1 MSLIVKHTVTK
12 KIIVAFDLLIIKKKK
27 DPDIYLFVKLPI
39 YCDFIMYK
47 AIVNPQTPDTI
58 YIFLIRINLYPIPST

>member
-12 KIIVAFDLLIIKKKK
+12 KIIVAFDMLIIKKKPQ

-47 AIVNPQTPDTI
+47 AIVNPQTPDII
-58 YIFLIRINLYPIPST
+58 YFSYKN